1 MHFRSHG
8 CWRYSLLR
16 SDLLQK
22 SQIRCFDLSGFGA
35 SYSSLLPD
43 VISLPQFPFFIVFSA
58 KCHITFI
65 GTQHDLCAF
74 PHDFSVGISCIALC
88 TFPAP
93 SEYWQISSFPSPRI
107 WNIVLPFFCFS
118 FIDHTAQVFEKIN
131 NPDCFWL
138 FLPLADQ
145 YHTPVTA
152 LCHLL
157 LQGLSLLDRSQWIP
171 RQTAFIF
178 CSDTVAHG
186 NENLVLHGLN
196 PHFPFKHFHWLC
208 FCICSR
214 DYDQVCTFSCT
225 GTDAFRH
232 NLTSASL
239 FISIQ

>member
-118 FIDHTAQVFEKIN
+118 FIDHTA
-131 NPDCFWL
+131 
-138 FLPLADQ
+138 
-145 YHTPVTA
+145 

-157 LQGLSLLDRSQWIP
+157 LYLQSGLWSGLHLFLHRYGCFPAQSYQCIIIHIYTVMVHTYLVILRKKRCQLYFRKKTRSQFSAISQYF
-171 RQTAFIF
+171 RLLSRF
-178 CSDTVAHG
+178 SDIS
-186 NENLVLHGLN
+186 
-196 PHFPFKHFHWLC
+196 FPIL
-208 FCICSR
+208 IC
-214 DYDQVCTFSCT
+214 
-225 GTDAFRH
+225 
-232 NLTSASL
+232 TSAI
-239 FISIQ
+239 FIYRSPSHHSFFPEVCCKHAPQTTVL

>member
-35 SYSSLLPD
+35 SYSSLFPD

-74 PHDFSVGISCIALC
+74 PHDFSAGISCIALC

-118 FIDHTAQVFEKIN
+118 FIDHTA
-131 NPDCFWL
+131 
-138 FLPLADQ
+138 
-145 YHTPVTA
+145 

-157 LQGLSLLDRSQWIP
+157 LYLQSGLWSGLHLFLHRYGCFPAQSYQCIIIHIYTVMVHTYLVILRKKRCQLYFRKKDQITVFCHITVFQAFIKVLRYFFSHTHLYKCNFHLPFPFTSFIFSRSLL
-171 RQTAFIF
+171 
-178 CSDTVAHG
+178 
-186 NENLVLHGLN
+186 
-196 PHFPFKHFHWLC
+196 
-208 FCICSR
+208 
-214 DYDQVCTFSCT
+214 
-225 GTDAFRH
+225 
-232 NLTSASL
+232 
-239 FISIQ
+239 